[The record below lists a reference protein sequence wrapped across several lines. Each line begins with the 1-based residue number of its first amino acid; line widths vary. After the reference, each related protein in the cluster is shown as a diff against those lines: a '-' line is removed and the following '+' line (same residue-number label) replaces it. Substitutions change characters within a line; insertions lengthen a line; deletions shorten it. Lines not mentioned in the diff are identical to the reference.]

1 MELDTEGSAR
11 EGNETVGSAEV
22 GFTSAIGAELVR
34 RRRCFCHHV
43 DNKHTPETAK
53 LGLIGMTALKMKGA
67 IVNS

>member
-22 GFTSAIGAELVR
+22 GLELVR
-34 RRRCFCHHV
+34 RRRSCFCHHV

-53 LGLIGMTALKMKGA
+53 LGLIGMTDLTMKGG
-67 IVNS
+67 

>member
-22 GFTSAIGAELVR
+22 GLTSAIGAELVRR

-53 LGLIGMTALKMKGA
+53 LGLIGMADLKMKGG
-67 IVNS
+67 